1 VLRGQRRGEERR
13 GEERRERERE
23 REKTRRGKMHA
34 REENL
39 ARWNNSGDRF
49 FNKIE

>member
-1 VLRGQRRGEERR
+1 VRRGEERR
-13 GEERRERERE
+13 GEERERE